1 MIGVHVVHIVAETN
15 ITISPSSLIITRLFC
30 RLVITLSLYNLEYQ
44 LRYHL
49 SVKYKVS
56 QEDEETV

>member
-15 ITISPSSLIITRLFC
+15 ITISPSLIITRLFC

-56 QEDEETV
+56 QEDAETV